1 MHRTEKKRLWVKF
14 GCDFQCAFMDT
25 VLEQRVYGEPANYTM
40 GNKSIDEYITQF
52 EHLLQKVGWDCFSRG
67 SLFQFKHSLDHH
79 IHLKV
84 LQKELMLA
92 KTLDAW
98 EEAACK
104 EVEHQAFINTSLG

>member
-1 MHRTEKKRLWVKF
+1 MHRINNKRLWVEF

-25 VLEQRVYGEPANYTM
+25 VLEQRVYGKPANYTM

-52 EHLLQKVGWDCFSRG
+52 EHLLQKAGWDCTSRG

-84 LQKELMLA
+84 LQKVLMPA
-92 KTLDAW
+92 EALDA
-98 EEAACK
+98 
-104 EVEHQAFINTSLG
+104 